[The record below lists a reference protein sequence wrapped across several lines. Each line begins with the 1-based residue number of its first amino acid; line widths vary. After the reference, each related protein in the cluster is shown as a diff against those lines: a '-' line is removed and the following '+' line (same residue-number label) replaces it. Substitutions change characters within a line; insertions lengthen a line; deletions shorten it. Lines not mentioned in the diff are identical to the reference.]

1 MRRYADSKTNC
12 FCYKVYSGLF
22 LRASLDFFMF
32 RAQFDQLQ
40 RQGIRPPLHPG
51 VIMSPRPGTFTAS
64 PYRSN
69 PASPYAVSHAG
80 LVSPQRIVLQSPRSV
95 FVASPQ
101 RIHIGSPAISR
112 SARKRDRSE
121 SSSPSE
127 YSYSCSE
134 SEEET
139 SHRAKNHGSKYIDD
153 SAPVSKPPSPP
164 KYYPE
169 QIDED
174 EDIDSSDSDY
184 EEESVD
190 SEYLEDL
197 RDFIDFDP
205 KYNKNQT
212 SKRSRNN
219 GEGDELDE
227 FLFNQTSRPRK
238 WFKAFAWNA
247 VGPKLSRKPTPTRPD
262 VE

>member
-1 MRRYADSKTNC
+1 
-12 FCYKVYSGLF
+12 
-22 LRASLDFFMF
+22 MF
-32 RAQFDQLQ
+32 RVQFEQFQ
-40 RQGIRPPLHPG
+40 KQGIRPPVHPG
-51 VIMSPRPGTFTAS
+51 VVMSPRPGTGAYIAS

-69 PASPYAVSHAG
+69 PASPYAVPHAG
-80 LVSPQRIVLQSPRSV
+80 LLSPQRILVQSPQRV
-95 FVASPQ
+95 FVPSPQ
-101 RIHIGSPAISR
+101 RIHSESPASSR

-121 SSSPSE
+121 SFSPSE
-127 YSYSCSE
+127 YTYSCSD
-134 SEEET
+134 SEGET
-139 SHRAKNHGSKYIDD
+139 SHRVDESVA
-153 SAPVSKPPSPP
+153 VSKPPSPP

-169 QIDED
+169 QLDED
-174 EDIDSSDSDY
+174 EEIDSSDSDY
-184 EEESVD
+184 EEESVN

-247 VGPKLSRKPTPTRPD
+247 VGPKLSRKPTPTRRD
-262 VE
+262 EE